1 MTQNPRHL
9 AETLPVPQCCSAL
22 ISDPMGVGL
31 TLQIAGVVA
40 SYSTHNLLCSALA
53 GGCDSTCRRRGND
66 ALRIAARARAYARN
80 DDSNGGPFHGVGCG
94 TAIQRTARADTAHG
108 KQAISQQSG
117 RYRQPS
123 HTRRRHG
130 AGQCVPHALSW
141 GGGDGRVGAKRCLAV
156 VFNVAVNVVRKRSSS
171 LIQCCAL
178 NNNCI
183 SQRTQ

>member
-1 MTQNPRHL
+1 M
-9 AETLPVPQCCSAL
+9 A
-22 ISDPMGVGL
+22 VGL

-40 SYSTHNLLCSALA
+40 SKSTRNLLCSALA

-80 DDSNGGPFHGVGCG
+80 DDSNGGPFHRVGCG

-108 KQAISQQSG
+108 KQAIAQHSS

-130 AGQCVPHALSW
+130 AGQYMPQALSW
-141 GGGDGRVGAKRCLAV
+141 EVGDGRVGAKRCLAV
-156 VFNVAVNVVRKRSSS
+156 VFNVAVTVVRKRLSGLS
-171 LIQCCAL
+171 LVLRIV
-178 NNNCI
+178 
-183 SQRTQ
+183 